1 MDTSTEPVVKAATVA
16 EARCLLPQL
25 LQHLP
30 ADEQTQKLHWLLKKL
45 ESLPDHAALSMAG
58 RAPESGV
65 TDTGQPNDSVEQA
78 SALDFLS
85 GLLLARSDPAAS
97 ARAVVW
103 VHPAPGRTALV
114 AAPLA
119 LSGTAEQLMT
129 SADAVDLLWQTRLL
143 QQAAHWAESFGVEML
158 QAVAPPEDET
168 FQWAL
173 TQAGIPKLVDLVFVA
188 SPPLTRPDARS
199 PETESPEPQS
209 PETESSETQPPETQ
223 SPETESPRPNGS
235 GTITVAGPVTGS
247 AGPRHQFTNVPPE
260 GDRLQ
265 RWYRLLEA
273 TYVNSLDCPAIN
285 GRRSLV
291 HTVAGYQ
298 ATGRRWDPG
307 WVMLTADPAADAPT
321 GPPTDLGGFILAD
334 HPAADFFELIYFGV
348 VPQARGCGLGRKIL
362 EHALSLAA
370 QAGRSCLIAAV
381 DRQNLPALRVYA
393 DAEFSALEQRSV
405 YARFF
410 TLK

>member
-1 MDTSTEPVVKAATVA
+1 MDTSTDPVVSAATAA

-30 ADEQTQKLHWLLKKL
+30 AAEQTQKLHWLLEKL
-45 ESLPDHAALSMAG
+45 ESLPPHAALSMAVRPTDSG
-58 RAPESGV
+58 ITEVDQTSES
-65 TDTGQPNDSVEQA
+65 TEQA
-78 SALDFLS
+78 SALDYLS
-85 GLLLARSDPAAS
+85 GLLVARTVHTAP

-119 LSGTAEQLMT
+119 LQGSAEQLTT
-129 SADAVDLLWQTRLL
+129 SADPVELLWQTRLL
-143 QQAAHWAESFGVEML
+143 QQAARWAESFGAEML

-173 TQAGIPKLVDLVFVA
+173 TQAGIPKLVDLVFVT
-188 SPPLTRPDARS
+188 SPPLSRPDARS
-199 PETESPEPQS
+199 PITRSRETRS
-209 PETESSETQPPETQ
+209 PETEPD
-223 SPETESPRPNGS
+223 RPCGTGS
-235 GTITVAGPVTGS
+235 G
-247 AGPRHQFTNVPPE
+247 GPRQQFLSVPPD

-273 TYVNSLDCPAIN
+273 TYVDSLDCPAIN
-285 GRRSLV
+285 GQRSLV

-298 ATGRRWDPG
+298 ATGQRWDPG
-307 WVMLTADPAADAPT
+307 WVILTSD
-321 GPPTDLGGFILAD
+321 PPTDLGGFILAD

-348 VPQARGCGLGRKIL
+348 VPQARGCGLGGKIL
-362 EHALSLAA
+362 QQALSLAA
-370 QAGRSCLIAAV
+370 QAGRSRLIAAV

-393 DAEFSALEQRSV
+393 AADFTALEQRTV
-405 YARFF
+405 FARFF
-410 TLK
+410 TLKSHTLDTPTKIR